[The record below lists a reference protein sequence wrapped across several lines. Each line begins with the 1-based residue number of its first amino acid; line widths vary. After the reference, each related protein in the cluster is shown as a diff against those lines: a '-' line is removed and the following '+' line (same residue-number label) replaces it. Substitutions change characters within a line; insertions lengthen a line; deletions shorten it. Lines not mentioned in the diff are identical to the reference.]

1 MFVKI
6 TSSGP
11 RRYVQLVESYR
22 DDAGRVK
29 KRTVATLGRL
39 DQLSGELDTV
49 INGLLKVAGREA
61 AIAQVGAASALA
73 EPSLSFEAAR
83 ALGNVW
89 TLTELWK
96 ELGFSDLRRV
106 FGRTRHTIDVEALIR
121 IMVLNRLCDPD
132 SKLGVLRWLQT
143 VALPDVDFKEVTHQ
157 QLLRS
162 MDALMDNQ
170 DAVDGVLASLL
181 RPLVDQD
188 LSVAFYDMTTI
199 RAEGLATVEGDIRKF
214 GMAKEGLIA
223 RQFMLGVVQTSEGLP
238 IYHEVFDGNTAETKT
253 LLPIVK
259 KVMDRFPNLRRLV
272 LVADRGLL
280 SLDNLEALQAIHL
293 NDKTSASKD
302 QSACQGR
309 ALEFIIAVPGR
320 RYAEFASLLGDFQPL
335 CTQTS
340 TEMVGEIAWN
350 GLRLVVAHDPVTA
363 LEQQVKRKA
372 KIIELEDLAKG
383 WAGKLDGQDQGAKKK
398 GRKLSD
404 SGTKARFYRAVCE
417 AHLSNIIKVDLKAEL
432 FSYAINEDAL
442 RLAEMMDG
450 KLLVVTNVRDM
461 VPGKIIE
468 RYKSLADIERGFK
481 VLKSELEIGPV
492 YHRLPER
499 IRAHASICFMALI
512 LHRVMRMR
520 LREGKTGLTPER
532 ALQSLKR
539 IQHHRVS
546 INGAPPLSGVSSM
559 TAEHSDMLKALKVKT
574 PSQSQQLSLL

>member
-1 MFVKI
+1 MFVKV

-61 AIAQVGAASALA
+61 ALAQVGAASALA
-73 EPSLSFEAAR
+73 APSLSFEAAR

-143 VALPDVDFKEVTHQ
+143 VALPDVEIKELTHQ

-170 DAVDGVLASLL
+170 NAVDGVVASLL

-293 NDKTSASKD
+293 NDKTSTSKD

-335 CTQTS
+335 CTQAS

-363 LEQQVKRKA
+363 LEQQAKRKA
-372 KIIELEDLAKG
+372 KMVELEDLAKG

-404 SGTKARFYRAVCE
+404 SGTLARFYRAVCE

-461 VPGKIIE
+461 VPGKVIE

-559 TAEHSDMLKALKVKT
+559 TAEHSDTLKALKVKT